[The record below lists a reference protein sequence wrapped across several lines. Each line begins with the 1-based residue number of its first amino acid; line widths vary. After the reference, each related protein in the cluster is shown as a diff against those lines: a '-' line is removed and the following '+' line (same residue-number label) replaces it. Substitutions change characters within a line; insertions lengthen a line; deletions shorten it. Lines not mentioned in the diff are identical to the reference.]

1 MVSRFPASGRAAA
14 GLALLLGVSLGTP
27 GALRAEEG
35 ADAKAL
41 PAPAEA
47 TPEADALEPF
57 LQAVT
62 APATEEAVRALM
74 KRPELQEAEHALRAV
89 GRLWHGGGPHA
100 AVALRTLAGHADPS
114 VKEAAL
120 RGVYA
125 VGLRG
130 EAGTRGERELRRALT
145 HPEIA
150 VRRAAY
156 EAVGK
161 VGSGDDVASLVL
173 GLVSEEPGVRSL
185 ASRALALLTGER
197 HGADAIRWAFWWERS
212 RNDLEQKLETALE
225 TLGSGALAS
234 GTHGAGTP
242 GSDEID
248 EPDELDELVEAQ
260 AWDVVERRAWLLP
273 AQVEQLARAWLGSMD
288 AVQRQRGYRLA
299 ACVRAAALAKDV
311 LKAER
316 QDARGPVVEVVQST
330 KRALGLLPPG
340 V

>member
-1 MVSRFPASGRAAA
+1 MVARFPAPGRVAA

-27 GALRAEEG
+27 DALRAEEG

-41 PAPAEA
+41 PAPAEDA
-47 TPEADALEPF
+47 PSVTAAPADALEPF
-57 LQAVT
+57 LLAVT
-62 APATEEAVRALM
+62 APASEEAVRALM

-114 VKEAAL
+114 VKEAAM

-185 ASRALALLTGER
+185 ASRALAMLTGER

-212 RNDLEQKLETALE
+212 RNDLEQKLEAALE
-225 TLGSGALAS
+225 TLGSGAL
-234 GTHGAGTP
+234 
-242 GSDEID
+242 GSDEQ
-248 EPDELDELVEAQ
+248 DELVEAQ

-288 AVQRQRGYRLA
+288 PVQRQRGYRLA
-299 ACVRAAALAKDV
+299 ACVRSAALAKDV
-311 LKAER
+311 LKSER
-316 QDARGPVVEVVQST
+316 QDARGPVVEVVLNA

>member
-1 MVSRFPASGRAAA
+1 MMIPRSPVSGRIA
-14 GLALLLGVSLGTP
+14 GIALLLGLGLGLP
-27 GALRAEEG
+27 GALCADEPEAAEEG
-35 ADAKAL
+35 A
-41 PAPAEA
+41 PA
-47 TPEADALEPF
+47 ADALTPF
-57 LQAVT
+57 FEAVK
-62 APATEEAVRALM
+62 APATDEAVRALM

-100 AVALRTLAGHADPS
+100 AVALRTLAGHADPA

-130 EAGTRGERELRRALT
+130 EAGTRGERELRRSLT

-156 EAVGK
+156 EAVGQ

-185 ASRALALLTGER
+185 ASRALAMLTGER

-212 RNDLEQKLETALE
+212 RNDLEMKLEEALE
-225 TLGSGALAS
+225 TLDSG
-234 GTHGAGTP
+234 
-242 GSDEID
+242 
-248 EPDELDELVEAQ
+248 ELDELVEAQ
-260 AWDVVERRAWLLP
+260 AWNIVERRAWLLP
-273 AQVEQLARAWLGSMD
+273 AQVEQKARAWLGSMD
-288 AVQRQRGYRLA
+288 EAQRLRGYRLVP
-299 ACVRAAALAKDV
+299 CVRAASLADDV
-311 LKAER
+311 LKASR
-316 QDARGPVVEVVQST
+316 QDVRGPVLEQVT
-330 KRALGLLPPG
+330 LAKRSLGLLPPG